1 MDLYSNLVEAEQRL
15 VALVS
20 SIEADSYSSP
30 TPCDRWD
37 VRALLSHAL
46 ASIDAFAA
54 AVDGAPGPD
63 MAQVFSGADIVGDDP
78 LGATQRITR
87 RSQAAWSTV
96 RDLNAELSTFIGV
109 MPAGQALAIITFST
123 VVHGWDLAVATGQAG
138 ELPEHLAEAA
148 QQVAAEL
155 VPVLASAGPVRT
167 RRRPSGGSHAHSA
180 ARRPYRTETAVS
192 CVWLSRSIILA
203 A

>member
-1 MDLYSNLVEAEQRL
+1 MPT
-15 VALVS
+15 S
-20 SIEADSYSSP
+20 SG
-30 TPCDRWD
+30 TT
-37 VRALLSHAL
+37 
-46 ASIDAFAA
+46 
-54 AVDGAPGPD
+54 
-63 MAQVFSGADIVGDDP
+63 P

-155 VPVLASAGPVRT
+155 VPVLRPRGLFAHDVDLAGEATPTQRLVALTGRKP
-167 RRRPSGGSHAHSA
+167 R
-180 ARRPYRTETAVS
+180 
-192 CVWLSRSIILA
+192 
-203 A
+203 

>member
-96 RDLNAELSTFIGV
+96 RDLNAELS
-109 MPAGQALAIITFST
+109 ALAIITFST

-155 VPVLASAGPVRT
+155 VPVLRPRGLFAHDVDLAGEATPTQRLVALTGRKP
-167 RRRPSGGSHAHSA
+167 R
-180 ARRPYRTETAVS
+180 
-192 CVWLSRSIILA
+192 
-203 A
+203 

>member
-123 VVHGWDLAVATGQAG
+123 VVAVATGQAG

-155 VPVLASAGPVRT
+155 VPVLRPRGLFAHDVDLAGEATPTQRLVALTGRKP
-167 RRRPSGGSHAHSA
+167 R
-180 ARRPYRTETAVS
+180 
-192 CVWLSRSIILA
+192 
-203 A
+203 

>member
-63 MAQVFSGADIVGDDP
+63 MAQVFSGADIVGDD

-109 MPAGQALAIITFST
+109 MPAGRALAIITFST
-123 VVHGWDLAVATGQAG
+123 VVHSWDLAVATGQAG
-138 ELPEHLAEAA
+138 ELPSTW
-148 QQVAAEL
+148 
-155 VPVLASAGPVRT
+155 PK
-167 RRRPSGGSHAHSA
+167 RPN
-180 ARRPYRTETAVS
+180 RWRPNWFPS
-192 CVWLSRSIILA
+192 CVRRGLFAHDVDLA
-203 A
+203 GEATPTQRLVALTGRKPR

>member
-123 VVHGWDLAVATGQAG
+123 VVHGWDLAVATG
-138 ELPEHLAEAA
+138 
-148 QQVAAEL
+148 
-155 VPVLASAGPVRT
+155 
-167 RRRPSGGSHAHSA
+167 RPANSRSTWPK
-180 ARRPYRTETAVS
+180 RPNRWRPNWFPS
-192 CVWLSRSIILA
+192 CVRGACSHTTST
-203 A
+203 

>member
-123 VVHGWDLAVATGQAG
+123 VVRGWDLAVATGQAG

-155 VPVLASAGPVRT
+155 VPVLRPRGLFAHDVDLAGEATPTQRLVALTGRKP
-167 RRRPSGGSHAHSA
+167 R
-180 ARRPYRTETAVS
+180 
-192 CVWLSRSIILA
+192 
-203 A
+203 

>member
-123 VVHGWDLAVATGQAG
+123 VVHGWD
-138 ELPEHLAEAA
+138 
-148 QQVAAEL
+148 
-155 VPVLASAGPVRT
+155 
-167 RRRPSGGSHAHSA
+167 
-180 ARRPYRTETAVS
+180 
-192 CVWLSRSIILA
+192 
-203 A
+203 

>member
-30 TPCDRWD
+30 TPCDPWD

-155 VPVLASAGPVRT
+155 VPVLRPRGLFAHDVDLAGEATPTQRLVALTGRKP
-167 RRRPSGGSHAHSA
+167 R
-180 ARRPYRTETAVS
+180 
-192 CVWLSRSIILA
+192 
-203 A
+203 

>member
-138 ELPEHLAEAA
+138 ELPEHLADRFNWLLMTIRLSISSLAGTA
-148 QQVAAEL
+148 RTLVAVATPTQRL
-155 VPVLASAGPVRT
+155 VALTGRKPR
-167 RRRPSGGSHAHSA
+167 
-180 ARRPYRTETAVS
+180 
-192 CVWLSRSIILA
+192 
-203 A
+203 